1 MRASPSFEEARPAQA
16 RRGNSGR
23 RGGPSLPLQAPASF
37 EKQQRQ
43 ADSHDP
49 ERDER
54 AAEHDARGGRED
66 ARPVGPHLQEHSLAE
81 ELIQRTPPGQHV
93 APLQRAVAVVC
104 RDPPFGPHANL
115 DVFTGPRARGR
126 QRLDVHREVE
136 PAVFGPPVAAIAVK
150 ERRLAE
156 RGHGG
161 ERHLGFDLAA
171 PPEARPA
178 NGHPRRGKFLAEDES
193 GFAFP
198 CARKEVG
205 REANDGSPRP
215 VESESVVLFPCGRG
229 APNAGRQDQRGSG
242 PPVESGPSLSMA
254 ETTLLLV
261 DGNNL
266 LFRSFFAMP
275 RLTRSDGLPN
285 GALHGYV
292 ATLRKILREEAP
304 ELAAVAFDAPGPT
317 FRHEAYPEYK
327 ANRPEMPPELAQQ
340 VPFTRDLSR
349 VLGVTVVEIAGVE
362 ADDVI
367 GTLARA
373 GSGRGY
379 RVLVVSGDK
388 DLLQLVDDRV
398 SVVPPADTAK
408 RIDRAGVEAKLKVP
422 PEFVPDYLGLVGDSV
437 DNIPGVPGIG
447 PKTAATLIASFG
459 GVEEILAHTGE
470 IARKRTAAL
479 LDEHAPSARI
489 SRELAV
495 LRLDVPVP
503 EAGEDLD
510 GLRYRG
516 PRMEDAR
523 KLLEDLELRTHARDL
538 APAAPARLPRVRT
551 AAGPRDVVGLL
562 KGARDSGRLSVHATF
577 GPARGRDP
585 APLAALGLASSA
597 GEGLLVAVDSR
608 IGEADLVEAFGPA
621 LSGGLALVGHGVQPF
636 VRWWLEQGGGL
647 PEVAHDSQV
656 AAWLLNTTR
665 RAQGFG
671 DVLRDYVGLSLP
683 EPAASQATLFG
694 SAAPDERLAIAAAW
708 QHRLTQKL
716 DVLLEAEK
724 LSGVFRKIEM
734 PLLPVLAR
742 IETRGICLDS
752 ETLRT
757 LSKDLL
763 ARLEELTARIHEL
776 AGTPF
781 DIQSPKQLGEIL
793 FDKLQLPQTAKTQK
807 TKRASTRA
815 GVLEELALYHEVP
828 RLVLEYREV
837 AKLKSTYVDPLPEL
851 VAPGTGRLHTRLH
864 QAVAATGRLSSSD
877 PNLQNIPVRSDL
889 GRQVRTAFVAAPGK
903 RLLSADYSQIELRIL
918 AHLSGDPVLTEA
930 FRSGEDIHAR
940 TAEEVFGDFGLSP
953 PEARRRAKIVNF
965 SVIYG
970 KTAFTL
976 AKEIGVSTGEAKAF
990 IDAYFDRYA
999 RVRDLIGA
1007 IREEARTTGRV
1018 TTLFG
1023 RQRHI
1028 PEIRTTRR
1036 ARREA
1041 AERMAVNAPIQGTA
1055 ADLIKIAMLGVDRAL
1070 EPTSGV
1076 LLLQV
1081 HDELLIEVDSGE
1093 AEAVGELVRGEMES
1107 VAELQVPLVADV
1119 TIADS
1124 WEH

>member
-1 MRASPSFEEARPAQA
+1 
-16 RRGNSGR
+16 
-23 RGGPSLPLQAPASF
+23 
-37 EKQQRQ
+37 
-43 ADSHDP
+43 
-49 ERDER
+49 
-54 AAEHDARGGRED
+54 
-66 ARPVGPHLQEHSLAE
+66 
-81 ELIQRTPPGQHV
+81 
-93 APLQRAVAVVC
+93 
-104 RDPPFGPHANL
+104 
-115 DVFTGPRARGR
+115 
-126 QRLDVHREVE
+126 
-136 PAVFGPPVAAIAVK
+136 
-150 ERRLAE
+150 
-156 RGHGG
+156 
-161 ERHLGFDLAA
+161 
-171 PPEARPA
+171 
-178 NGHPRRGKFLAEDES
+178 
-193 GFAFP
+193 
-198 CARKEVG
+198 
-205 REANDGSPRP
+205 
-215 VESESVVLFPCGRG
+215 
-229 APNAGRQDQRGSG
+229 
-242 PPVESGPSLSMA
+242 MA

-285 GALHGYV
+285 GALHGFV

-388 DLLQLVDDRV
+388 DLLQLVDDRI
-398 SVVPPADTAK
+398 SVVPPADTAQ
-408 RIDRAGVEAKLKVP
+408 RLDRAGVEAKLKVP

-470 IARKRTAAL
+470 IVRKRTAAL
-479 LDEHAPSARI
+479 LDEHAASARI
-489 SRELAV
+489 SRELAR

-503 EAGEDLD
+503 EAGDDLG

-538 APAAPARLPRVRT
+538 APAAPARLPGVRT
-551 AAGPRDVVGLL
+551 AAGPQEVVRLL
-562 KGARDSGRLSVHATF
+562 ERARDSGRLSVHATF
-577 GPARGRDP
+577 GPAGPARGRDP

-636 VRWWLEQGGGL
+636 VRWWIEQGGSL

-683 EPAASQATLFG
+683 EAAAPQATLFG

-708 QHRLTQKL
+708 QHRLTEKL
-716 DVLLEAEK
+716 DDLLDAEN
-724 LSGVFRKIEM
+724 LSGVFRDIEM

-742 IETRGICLDS
+742 IETRGICLDTG
-752 ETLRT
+752 TLRD
-757 LSKDLL
+757 LSKALGV
-763 ARLEELTARIHEL
+763 RLEELTARIHEL

-793 FDKLQLPQTAKTQK
+793 FDKLQLPQTVKTQK

-889 GRQVRTAFVAAPGK
+889 GRQVRKAFVAAPGK

-918 AHLSGDPVLTEA
+918 AHLSGDPVLIEA
-930 FRSGEDIHAR
+930 FRSGEDIHTR
-940 TAEEVFGDFGLSP
+940 TAEEVFGEFGLSP
-953 PEARRRAKIVNF
+953 AEARRRAKIVNF
-965 SVIYG
+965 SIIYG

-999 RVRDLIGA
+999 RVRGLIEA
-1007 IREEARTTGRV
+1007 IREEARNTGRV

-1028 PEIRTTRR
+1028 PEIRTTQR

-1093 AEAVGELVRGEMES
+1093 AEAVGELVRREMES

>member
-1 MRASPSFEEARPAQA
+1 
-16 RRGNSGR
+16 
-23 RGGPSLPLQAPASF
+23 
-37 EKQQRQ
+37 
-43 ADSHDP
+43 
-49 ERDER
+49 
-54 AAEHDARGGRED
+54 
-66 ARPVGPHLQEHSLAE
+66 
-81 ELIQRTPPGQHV
+81 
-93 APLQRAVAVVC
+93 
-104 RDPPFGPHANL
+104 
-115 DVFTGPRARGR
+115 
-126 QRLDVHREVE
+126 
-136 PAVFGPPVAAIAVK
+136 
-150 ERRLAE
+150 
-156 RGHGG
+156 
-161 ERHLGFDLAA
+161 
-171 PPEARPA
+171 
-178 NGHPRRGKFLAEDES
+178 
-193 GFAFP
+193 
-198 CARKEVG
+198 
-205 REANDGSPRP
+205 
-215 VESESVVLFPCGRG
+215 
-229 APNAGRQDQRGSG
+229 
-242 PPVESGPSLSMA
+242 MA
-254 ETTLLLV
+254 EPTLLLV

-285 GALHGYV
+285 GALHGFV

-304 ELAAVAFDAPGPT
+304 EFAAVAFDAPGPT

-349 VLGVTVVEIAGVE
+349 VLGVTVVEISGVE

-367 GTLARA
+367 GTLART

-388 DLLQLVDDRV
+388 DLLQLVDDHV

-408 RIDRAGVEAKLKVP
+408 RLDRAGVEAKLKVP
-422 PEFVPDYLGLVGDSV
+422 PELVPDYLGLVGDSV

-470 IARKRTAAL
+470 IARKRTASL
-479 LDEHAPSARI
+479 LDEHAASARI
-489 SRELAV
+489 SRELAQ

-503 EAGEDLD
+503 EAGQGLE

-516 PRMEDAR
+516 SQVEAAR
-523 KLLEDLELRTHARDL
+523 ELFEELELRTHARDL
-538 APAAPARLPRVRT
+538 APAAPTRLPSIRT
-551 AAGPRDVVGLL
+551 ASGLPDVVRLL
-562 KGARDSGRLSVHATF
+562 DRARASGRLSVHATF
-577 GPARGRDP
+577 GPPRDRNP
-585 APLAALGLASSA
+585 APLTAVGLAATA
-597 GEGLLVAVDSR
+597 GEGLLVAVGQR
-608 IGEADLVEAFGPA
+608 LGEKELAEAFRPVLADGAA
-621 LSGGLALVGHGVQPF
+621 LIGHGVQPF
-636 VRWWLEQGGGL
+636 VRWWIEQSGE
-647 PEVAHDSQV
+647 PPAVAHDSQV

-665 RAQGFG
+665 RAQGFA
-671 DVLRDYVGLSLP
+671 DVLRDYVKLTLP
-683 EPAASQATLFG
+683 EPRPTQTTLFG
-694 SAAPDERLAIAAAW
+694 SAAPDERLAVAAAW
-708 QHRLTQKL
+708 QHRLAEEL
-716 DVLLEAEK
+716 DGLLGAEK
-724 LSGVFRKIEM
+724 LSGVFADIEM
-734 PLLPVLAR
+734 PLIPVLAR

-752 ETLRT
+752 ATLRE
-757 LSKDLL
+757 LSSDLQD
-763 ARLEELTARIHEL
+763 RLGALTARIHEL
-776 AGTPF
+776 AGAPF

-828 RLVLEYREV
+828 RLVLEYREI

-851 VAPGTGRLHTRLH
+851 VASGTGRLHTRLH

-889 GRQVRTAFVAAPGK
+889 GRQVRKAFVAAPGK

-918 AHLSGDPVLTEA
+918 AHLSGDPVLIEA

-940 TAEEVFGDFGLSP
+940 TANEVFGAFGLSP
-953 PEARRRAKIVNF
+953 AEARRRAKIVNF

-999 RVRDLIGA
+999 RVRDLIEA
-1007 IREEARTTGRV
+1007 IREEARATGHV

-1028 PEIRTTRR
+1028 PEIRTTQR

-1076 LLLQV
+1076 VLLQV
-1081 HDELLIEVDSGE
+1081 HDELLIEADTGE
-1093 AEAVGELVRGEMES
+1093 AEAVGEIVRREMES
-1107 VAELQVPLVADV
+1107 VAELQVPLVAQV
-1119 TIADS
+1119 TIAES

>member
-1 MRASPSFEEARPAQA
+1 
-16 RRGNSGR
+16 
-23 RGGPSLPLQAPASF
+23 
-37 EKQQRQ
+37 
-43 ADSHDP
+43 
-49 ERDER
+49 
-54 AAEHDARGGRED
+54 
-66 ARPVGPHLQEHSLAE
+66 
-81 ELIQRTPPGQHV
+81 
-93 APLQRAVAVVC
+93 
-104 RDPPFGPHANL
+104 
-115 DVFTGPRARGR
+115 
-126 QRLDVHREVE
+126 
-136 PAVFGPPVAAIAVK
+136 
-150 ERRLAE
+150 
-156 RGHGG
+156 
-161 ERHLGFDLAA
+161 
-171 PPEARPA
+171 
-178 NGHPRRGKFLAEDES
+178 
-193 GFAFP
+193 
-198 CARKEVG
+198 
-205 REANDGSPRP
+205 
-215 VESESVVLFPCGRG
+215 
-229 APNAGRQDQRGSG
+229 
-242 PPVESGPSLSMA
+242 MA
-254 ETTLLLV
+254 EATLLLV

-285 GALHGYV
+285 GALHGFV

-304 ELAAVAFDAPGPT
+304 EYAAVAFDAPGPT

-349 VLGVTVVEIAGVE
+349 VLGVTVVEVAGVE

-398 SVVPPADTAK
+398 SVVPPADTAQ
-408 RIDRAGVEAKLKVP
+408 RLDRAGVEAKLSVP
-422 PEFVPDYLGLVGDSV
+422 PERVPDYLGLVGDSV

-459 GVEEILAHTGE
+459 GVEEILAHTAE
-470 IARKRTAAL
+470 IPRKRTATL
-479 LDEHAPSARI
+479 LDEHAASARL
-489 SRELAV
+489 SRELAR
-495 LRLDVPVP
+495 LRLDVGVP
-503 EAGEDLD
+503 EAGEGLQ
-510 GLRYRG
+510 GLRYGG
-516 PRMEDAR
+516 PRLEDAR
-523 KLLEDLELRTHARDL
+523 QLLEELELRTHARDL
-538 APAAPARLPRVRT
+538 SPAPAARLPEVRT
-551 AAGPRDVVGLL
+551 ATGPGDVVRLL
-562 KGARDSGRLSVHATF
+562 ERARDAGRLSVHATF
-577 GPARGRDP
+577 GPVRGRDP
-585 APLAALGLASSA
+585 APLTALGLASSA
-597 GEGLLVAVDSR
+597 GEGLLVAVGER
-608 IGEADLVEAFGPA
+608 IGERDLVEALRPA
-621 LSGGLALVGHGVQPF
+621 LADGVALVGHEVQPF
-636 VRWWLEQGGGL
+636 VRWWLEQGGDL
-647 PEVAHDSQV
+647 PAVAHDSQV

-683 EPAASQATLFG
+683 EAEASPATLFG
-694 SAAPDERLAIAAAW
+694 TAAPDKRIAIAAAW
-708 QHRLTQKL
+708 QHRL
-716 DVLLEAEK
+716 AEK
-724 LSGVFRKIEM
+724 LDGLLETEGLMSVFRDIEM

-752 ETLRT
+752 GALRG
-757 LSKDLL
+757 LSKDLQS
-763 ARLEELTARIHEL
+763 RLEELTARIHEL

-815 GVLEELALYHEVP
+815 GVLEELADYHEVP

-864 QAVAATGRLSSSD
+864 QAVAATGRLSSTD

-889 GRQVRTAFVAAPGK
+889 GRQVRKAFVAAPGK

-918 AHLSGDPVLTEA
+918 AHLSGDPVLIEA

-940 TAEEVFGDFGLSP
+940 TANEVFGDFGLSP
-953 PEARRRAKIVNF
+953 GEARRRAKIVNF

-999 RVRDLIGA
+999 RVRDLIES

-1028 PEIRTTRR
+1028 PEIRTTQR

-1070 EPTSGV
+1070 LPTSAV
-1076 LLLQV
+1076 VLLQV
-1081 HDELLIEVDSGE
+1081 HDELLIEVEPAE
-1093 AEAVGELVRGEMES
+1093 AEAVGELVRREMES
-1107 VAELQVPLVADV
+1107 VAELRVPLVADV

>member
-1 MRASPSFEEARPAQA
+1 
-16 RRGNSGR
+16 
-23 RGGPSLPLQAPASF
+23 
-37 EKQQRQ
+37 
-43 ADSHDP
+43 
-49 ERDER
+49 
-54 AAEHDARGGRED
+54 
-66 ARPVGPHLQEHSLAE
+66 
-81 ELIQRTPPGQHV
+81 
-93 APLQRAVAVVC
+93 
-104 RDPPFGPHANL
+104 
-115 DVFTGPRARGR
+115 
-126 QRLDVHREVE
+126 
-136 PAVFGPPVAAIAVK
+136 
-150 ERRLAE
+150 
-156 RGHGG
+156 
-161 ERHLGFDLAA
+161 
-171 PPEARPA
+171 
-178 NGHPRRGKFLAEDES
+178 
-193 GFAFP
+193 
-198 CARKEVG
+198 
-205 REANDGSPRP
+205 
-215 VESESVVLFPCGRG
+215 
-229 APNAGRQDQRGSG
+229 
-242 PPVESGPSLSMA
+242 MA
-254 ETTLLLV
+254 EATLLLV

-304 ELAAVAFDAPGPT
+304 EYAAVAFDAPGPT
-317 FRHEAYPEYK
+317 FRHETYPEYK

-349 VLGVTVVEIAGVE
+349 VLGVTVVEVAGVE

-388 DLLQLVDDRV
+388 DLLQLVDDRI
-398 SVVPPADTAK
+398 SVVPPADTAQ
-408 RIDRAGVEAKLKVP
+408 RLDRAGVEAKLSVP
-422 PEFVPDYLGLVGDSV
+422 PERVPDYLGLVGDSV

-470 IARKRTAAL
+470 IPRKRTATL
-479 LDEHAPSARI
+479 LDEHAASARL
-489 SRELAV
+489 SRELAR
-495 LRLDVPVP
+495 LRLDVDVP
-503 EAGEDLD
+503 EAGEGLQ
-510 GLRYRG
+510 GLRYEG
-516 PRMEDAR
+516 PQREDAGR
-523 KLLEDLELRTHARDL
+523 LLEELELRSHARDL
-538 APAAPARLPRVRT
+538 SPAPPARLPDVWT
-551 AAGPRDVVGLL
+551 ATGPEDVVRLL
-562 KGARDSGRLSVHATF
+562 DRARDAGRLSVHATF

-585 APLAALGLASSA
+585 APLTALGFASTA
-597 GEGLLVAVDSR
+597 GAGLLVAVGQR
-608 IGEADLVEAFGPA
+608 IGEQDLVEALRPA
-621 LSGGLALVGHGVQPF
+621 LADGLALVGHEIQPF
-636 VRWWLEQGGGL
+636 VRWWLEQGGDL
-647 PEVAHDSQV
+647 PAVAHDSQV

-683 EPAASQATLFG
+683 EAAASPATLFG
-694 SAAPDERLAIAAAW
+694 TPAPDQRIAIAAAW
-708 QHRLTQKL
+708 QHRLAEKL
-716 DVLLEAEK
+716 DGLLEAEK
-724 LSGVFRKIEM
+724 LASVFRDIEM
-734 PLLPVLAR
+734 PLLAVLAR

-752 ETLRT
+752 ETLRD
-757 LSKDLL
+757 LSGNFQS
-763 ARLEELTARIHEL
+763 RLEELTAEIHEL
-776 AGTPF
+776 AGTRF

-807 TKRASTRA
+807 LKRASTRA
-815 GVLEELALYHEVP
+815 GVLEELALLGHEVP

-864 QAVAATGRLSSSD
+864 QAVAATGRLSSTD

-889 GRQVRTAFVAAPGK
+889 GRQVRKAFVAAPGK

-918 AHLSGDPVLTEA
+918 AHLSGDPVLIEA

-940 TAEEVFGDFGLSP
+940 TANEVFGDFGLSP
-953 PEARRRAKIVNF
+953 AEARRRAKIVNF

-999 RVRDLIGA
+999 RVRDLIES

-1028 PEIRTTRR
+1028 PEIRTQQR

-1070 EPTSGV
+1070 LPTSGV
-1076 LLLQV
+1076 VLLQV
-1081 HDELLIEVDSGE
+1081 HDELLIEVEPGE

-1107 VAELQVPLVADV
+1107 VAELRVPLVADV

>member
-1 MRASPSFEEARPAQA
+1 
-16 RRGNSGR
+16 
-23 RGGPSLPLQAPASF
+23 
-37 EKQQRQ
+37 
-43 ADSHDP
+43 
-49 ERDER
+49 
-54 AAEHDARGGRED
+54 
-66 ARPVGPHLQEHSLAE
+66 
-81 ELIQRTPPGQHV
+81 
-93 APLQRAVAVVC
+93 
-104 RDPPFGPHANL
+104 
-115 DVFTGPRARGR
+115 
-126 QRLDVHREVE
+126 
-136 PAVFGPPVAAIAVK
+136 
-150 ERRLAE
+150 
-156 RGHGG
+156 
-161 ERHLGFDLAA
+161 
-171 PPEARPA
+171 
-178 NGHPRRGKFLAEDES
+178 
-193 GFAFP
+193 
-198 CARKEVG
+198 
-205 REANDGSPRP
+205 
-215 VESESVVLFPCGRG
+215 
-229 APNAGRQDQRGSG
+229 
-242 PPVESGPSLSMA
+242 MA
-254 ETTLLLV
+254 EPTLLLV

-285 GALHGYV
+285 GALHGFV

-304 ELAAVAFDAPGPT
+304 EFAAVAFDAPGPT

-349 VLGVTVVEIAGVE
+349 VLGVTVVEISGVE

-367 GTLARA
+367 GTLART

-388 DLLQLVDDRV
+388 DLLQLVDDHV

-408 RIDRAGVEAKLKVP
+408 RLDRAGVEAKLKVP
-422 PEFVPDYLGLVGDSV
+422 PELVPDYLGLVGDSV

-470 IARKRTAAL
+470 IARKRTASL
-479 LDEHAPSARI
+479 LDEHAASARI
-489 SRELAV
+489 SRELAQ

-503 EAGEDLD
+503 EAGQGLE

-516 PRMEDAR
+516 SQVEAAR
-523 KLLEDLELRTHARDL
+523 ELFEELELRTHARDL
-538 APAAPARLPRVRT
+538 APAAPTRLPSIRT
-551 AAGPRDVVGLL
+551 ASGLPDVVRLL
-562 KGARDSGRLSVHATF
+562 DRARASGRLSVHATF
-577 GPARGRDP
+577 GPPRDRNP
-585 APLAALGLASSA
+585 APLTALGLAATA
-597 GEGLLVAVDSR
+597 GEGLLVAVGQR
-608 IGEADLVEAFGPA
+608 LGEKELAEAFRPVLADGAA
-621 LSGGLALVGHGVQPF
+621 LIGHGVQPF
-636 VRWWLEQGGGL
+636 VRWWIEQGGE
-647 PEVAHDSQV
+647 PPAVAHDSQV

-665 RAQGFG
+665 RAQGFA
-671 DVLRDYVGLSLP
+671 DVLRDYVKLTLP
-683 EPAASQATLFG
+683 EPRPTQTTLFG
-694 SAAPDERLAIAAAW
+694 SAAPDERLAVAAAW
-708 QHRLTQKL
+708 QHRLAEEL
-716 DVLLEAEK
+716 DGLLGAEK
-724 LSGVFRKIEM
+724 LSGVFADIEM
-734 PLLPVLAR
+734 PLIPVLAR

-752 ETLRT
+752 ATLRE
-757 LSKDLL
+757 LSSDLQD
-763 ARLEELTARIHEL
+763 RLGALTARIHEL
-776 AGTPF
+776 AGAPF

-828 RLVLEYREV
+828 RLVLEYREI
-837 AKLKSTYVDPLPEL
+837 AKLKSTYVDPLPAL
-851 VAPGTGRLHTRLH
+851 VASGTGRLHTRLH

-889 GRQVRTAFVAAPGK
+889 GRQVRKAFVAAPGK

-918 AHLSGDPVLTEA
+918 AHLSGDPVLIEA

-940 TAEEVFGDFGLSP
+940 TANEVFGAFGLSP
-953 PEARRRAKIVNF
+953 AEARRRAKIVNF

-999 RVRDLIGA
+999 RVRDLIEA
-1007 IREEARTTGRV
+1007 IREEARATGHV

-1028 PEIRTTRR
+1028 PEIRTTQR

-1076 LLLQV
+1076 VLLQV
-1081 HDELLIEVDSGE
+1081 HDELLIEADTGE
-1093 AEAVGELVRGEMES
+1093 AEAVGEIVRREMES
-1107 VAELQVPLVADV
+1107 VAELQVPLVAQV
-1119 TIADS
+1119 TIAES

>member
-1 MRASPSFEEARPAQA
+1 
-16 RRGNSGR
+16 
-23 RGGPSLPLQAPASF
+23 
-37 EKQQRQ
+37 
-43 ADSHDP
+43 
-49 ERDER
+49 
-54 AAEHDARGGRED
+54 
-66 ARPVGPHLQEHSLAE
+66 
-81 ELIQRTPPGQHV
+81 
-93 APLQRAVAVVC
+93 
-104 RDPPFGPHANL
+104 
-115 DVFTGPRARGR
+115 
-126 QRLDVHREVE
+126 
-136 PAVFGPPVAAIAVK
+136 
-150 ERRLAE
+150 
-156 RGHGG
+156 
-161 ERHLGFDLAA
+161 
-171 PPEARPA
+171 
-178 NGHPRRGKFLAEDES
+178 
-193 GFAFP
+193 
-198 CARKEVG
+198 
-205 REANDGSPRP
+205 
-215 VESESVVLFPCGRG
+215 
-229 APNAGRQDQRGSG
+229 
-242 PPVESGPSLSMA
+242 MA
-254 ETTLLLV
+254 EPTLLLV

-275 RLTRSDGLPN
+275 RLSRSDGLPN
-285 GALHGYV
+285 GALHGFV

-304 ELAAVAFDAPGPT
+304 EYAAVAFDAPGPT

-349 VLGVTVVEIAGVE
+349 VLGVTVVEVAGVE

-388 DLLQLVDDRV
+388 DLLQLVDERV
-398 SVVPPADTAK
+398 SVVPPADTAQ
-408 RIDRAGVEAKLKVP
+408 RLDRAGVEAKLKVP
-422 PEFVPDYLGLVGDSV
+422 PERVPDYLGLVGDSV

-447 PKTAATLIASFG
+447 PKTAATLIESFG
-459 GVEEILAHTGE
+459 GVEEILARTNE
-470 IARKRTAAL
+470 ITRKRTATL
-479 LDEHAPSARI
+479 LDEHAASARI
-489 SRELAV
+489 SRELAQ

-503 EAGEDLD
+503 EAGAALE

-516 PRMEDAR
+516 PQMEDAR
-523 KLLEDLELRTHARDL
+523 ELFEELELRTHARDL
-538 APAAPARLPRVRT
+538 APAPATRLPDVRT
-551 AAGPRDVVGLL
+551 ATGLPDVVRLL
-562 KGARDSGRLSVHATF
+562 DRARESGRVSVHAVF
-577 GPARGRDP
+577 GPARGRNP
-585 APLAALGLASSA
+585 APLAALGLAAGA
-597 GEGLLVAVDSR
+597 GEGLLVAVGAR
-608 IGEADLVEAFGPA
+608 VGETDLAETFRPAFSNGVA
-621 LSGGLALVGHGVQPF
+621 LIGHGVQPF
-636 VRWWLEQGGGL
+636 VRWWLERGGNL

-665 RAQGFG
+665 RAQGFP
-671 DVLRDYVGLSLP
+671 DVLRDYVKLTLP
-683 EPAASQATLFG
+683 EPRPAQQTLFG
-694 SAAPDERLAIAAAW
+694 SAAPDEALAIAAAW
-708 QHRLTQKL
+708 QHPLAEEL
-716 DVLLEAEK
+716 DGLLEAEK
-724 LSGVFRKIEM
+724 LAGVFREIEM

-752 ETLRT
+752 EALRE
-757 LSKDLL
+757 LSKDLQV
-763 ARLEELTARIHEL
+763 RLGDLTARIHEL
-776 AGTPF
+776 AGGPF

-807 TKRASTRA
+807 TGRASTRA
-815 GVLEELALYHEVP
+815 GVLEELAQYNEVP

-851 VAPGTGRLHTRLH
+851 VATGSGRLHTRLH

-889 GRQVRTAFVAAPGK
+889 GRQVRKAFVAAPGK

-918 AHLSGDPVLTEA
+918 AHLSGDPVLIEA

-940 TAEEVFGDFGLSP
+940 TAAEVFGGFGLSLA
-953 PEARRRAKIVNF
+953 EARRRAKIVNF

-999 RVRDLIGA
+999 RVRDLIEA
-1007 IREEARTTGRV
+1007 IREEARGTGRV

-1028 PEIRTTRR
+1028 PEIRTTQR

-1055 ADLIKIAMLGVDRAL
+1055 ADLIKIAMLAVDQAL
-1070 EPTSGV
+1070 ASTSGIV
-1076 LLLQV
+1076 LLQV
-1081 HDELLIEVDSGE
+1081 HDELLVEADAGD
-1093 AEAVGELVRGEMES
+1093 AEAVGEVVRREMES
-1107 VAELQVPLVADV
+1107 VAELRVPLVADV

>member
-1 MRASPSFEEARPAQA
+1 MFP
-16 RRGNSGR
+16 G
-23 RGGPSLPLQAPASF
+23 L
-37 EKQQRQ
+37 
-43 ADSHDP
+43 
-49 ERDER
+49 
-54 AAEHDARGGRED
+54 
-66 ARPVGPHLQEHSLAE
+66 
-81 ELIQRTPPGQHV
+81 RT
-93 APLQRAVAVVC
+93 
-104 RDPPFGPHANL
+104 
-115 DVFTGPRARGR
+115 RGR
-126 QRLDVHREVE
+126 QRRDGHREVE
-136 PAVFGPPVAAIAVK
+136 PAIRGTPVAAFTAK

-156 RGHGG
+156 RGHGV
-161 ERHLGFDLAA
+161 ERHFGFHLSA
-171 PPEARPA
+171 PPQACLA
-178 NGHPRRGKFLAEDES
+178 NGHPAGGKPLAES
-193 GFAFP
+193 KRGFTLTTL
-198 CARKEVG
+198 RKKVG
-205 REANDGSPRP
+205 REPNDRPPRSI
-215 VESESVVLFPCGRG
+215 ESEPVVFLPRRRR
-229 APNAGRQDQRGSG
+229 APEARRQDQRRSR
-242 PPVESGPSLSMA
+242 PPVESGPSFPMA

-285 GALHGYV
+285 GALHGFV

-388 DLLQLVDDRV
+388 DLLQLVDDRI

-408 RIDRAGVEAKLKVP
+408 RLDRAGVEAKLKVP
-422 PEFVPDYLGLVGDSV
+422 PERVPDYLGLVGDSV

-459 GVEEILAHTGE
+459 GVEEILARTGE
-470 IARKRTAAL
+470 ISRKRTAAL
-479 LDEHAPSARI
+479 LDEHAASARI

-503 EAGEDLD
+503 EAGEQLD

-516 PRMEDAR
+516 PEMEAAR
-523 KLLEDLELRTHARDL
+523 KLLEELELRTHARDL
-538 APAAPARLPRVRT
+538 APAPPARLPRIRT
-551 AAGPRDVVGLL
+551 AAGPPDVVRLL
-562 KGARDSGRLSVHATF
+562 ERARDSRRLSVHATF
-577 GPARGRDP
+577 GPARGREP
-585 APLAALGLASSA
+585 APLAALGLAASD
-597 GEGLLVAVDSR
+597 GEGLLVGVGSPV
-608 IGEADLVEAFGPA
+608 GEKDLVEALGPA
-621 LSGGLALVGHGVQPF
+621 LADGLALVGHGVQPF
-636 VRWWLEQGGGL
+636 ARWWLEQGGRL

-665 RAQGFG
+665 RAQGFD

-683 EPAASQATLFG
+683 EGGASQATLFG
-694 SAAPDERLAIAAAW
+694 GAAPDERLAIAAAW
-708 QHRLTQKL
+708 QHRLTEKL
-716 DVLLEAEK
+716 EGLLKAEK
-724 LSGVFRKIEM
+724 LASVFRDIEM

-742 IETRGICLDS
+742 IETRGIRLDS
-752 ETLRT
+752 ETLR
-757 LSKDLL
+757 DLGKAL
-763 ARLEELTARIHEL
+763 QARLEELTARIHEL

-807 TKRASTRA
+807 LKRASTRA

-828 RLVLEYREV
+828 RLVLEFREV

-889 GRQVRTAFVAAPGK
+889 GRKVRKAFVAAPGK

-918 AHLSGDPVLTEA
+918 AHLSGDPVLIEA

-953 PEARRRAKIVNF
+953 AEARRRAKIVNF

-999 RVRDLIGA
+999 RVRDLIEA

-1028 PEIRTTRR
+1028 PEIRTQQR

-1076 LLLQV
+1076 VLLQV

-1093 AEAVGELVRGEMES
+1093 ADAVGELVRREMES
-1107 VAELQVPLVADV
+1107 VAELDVPLVADV